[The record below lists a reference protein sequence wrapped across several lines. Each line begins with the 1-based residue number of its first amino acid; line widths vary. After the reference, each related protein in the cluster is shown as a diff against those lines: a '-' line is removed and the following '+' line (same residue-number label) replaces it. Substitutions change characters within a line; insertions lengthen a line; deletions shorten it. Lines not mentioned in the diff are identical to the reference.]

1 MSLMAKYPSTT
12 HQTIVAMF
20 KRDVKSIKDLV
31 MQNLRVNGLE
41 TPLLQKRLV
50 DAWPEVAGETIARH
64 TLNVF
69 VENQTLVV
77 RLSSAALRQELSMKR
92 DYYVALLN
100 HHVGAQVIYH
110 VRFS

>member
-41 TPLLQKRLV
+41 TPLLQKRVV

-64 TLNVF
+64 T
-69 VENQTLVV
+69 
-77 RLSSAALRQELSMKR
+77 
-92 DYYVALLN
+92 
-100 HHVGAQVIYH
+100 
-110 VRFS
+110 